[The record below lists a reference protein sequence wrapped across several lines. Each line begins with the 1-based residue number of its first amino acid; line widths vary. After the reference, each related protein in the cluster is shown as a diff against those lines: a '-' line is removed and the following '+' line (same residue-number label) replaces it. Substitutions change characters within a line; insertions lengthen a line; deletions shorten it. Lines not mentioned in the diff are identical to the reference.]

1 MTGPVEKPMADRIL
15 AGNLDCETQFA
26 VEAFAGRRAA
36 ALPHNVLENIS
47 AAATLLRIFAN
58 DGDRLWTPVE
68 IASQRLAGPLELAR
82 PELVSGPLPALAGG
96 EELLAWGETL
106 PVTKLRAGEK
116 PRRDFLEKSSLAE
129 NLWDLPLPAA
139 ASAAKIN
146 DKRFCHELCENLG
159 CALPASRVL
168 ENEADLQGHL
178 EAENTQAE
186 STGGWVLKAPFS
198 AAGRLRVISSGPR
211 LGELELKRARNLFKA
226 QGSLVFQPWLART
239 ADFGFCALVL
249 EERTILLGSHGL
261 ETDSQGRFRALVF
274 DPRPTAPG
282 LAGPAEGEKLE
293 AAVSAAADA
302 ARKAGYLGPLE
313 VDCWSWRDGSGG
325 NHFHPLGEINAR
337 VSFGLIGRAI
347 IEKLSESTGWL
358 KREPAR
364 LVIGPPQLRTDS
376 AETIELL
383 SVAEPDRCGAWL
395 ERISPG

>member
-1 MTGPVEKPMADRIL
+1 MRKLQSINMKIRQLQRDLERAEKYPNRFD
-15 AGNLDCETQFA
+15 
-26 VEAFAGRRAA
+26 
-36 ALPHNVLENIS
+36 
-47 AAATLLRIFAN
+47 
-58 DGDRLWTPVE
+58 
-68 IASQRLAGPLELAR
+68 
-82 PELVSGPLPALAGG
+82 PEDVYVMQ
-96 EELLAWGETL
+96 EELDG
-106 PVTKLRAGEK
+106 LR
-116 PRRDFLEKSSLAE
+116 
-129 NLWDLPLPAA
+129 
-139 ASAAKIN
+139 
-146 DKRFCHELCENLG
+146 
-159 CALPASRVL
+159 
-168 ENEADLQGHL
+168 
-178 EAENTQAE
+178 
-186 STGGWVLKAPFS
+186 
-198 AAGRLRVISSGPR
+198 
-211 LGELELKRARNLFKA
+211 
-226 QGSLVFQPWLART
+226 
-239 ADFGFCALVL
+239 ALVL

-274 DPRPTAPG
+274 APRPPAPG